1 MICFRK
7 IVIKKAM
14 WNWVHCI
21 TLNKSSII
29 TVIIL
34 WCIQRFIHI
43 FTMYSEIYTYIYL
56 LKFCIT
62 HFLMML
68 CIVKYHIF
76 LFFSDS
82 KLTHLLK
89 EELGGNCKTKALVC
103 LTPQAD
109 PNIVSSI
116 LTFSTRVGQ
125 VKNFPIVNDTFAQVI
140 SFIQMLLNILYFYTI
155 ANLQI
160 YSVWIFF
167 TGYLFS

>member
-1 MICFRK
+1 
-7 IVIKKAM
+7 
-14 WNWVHCI
+14 
-21 TLNKSSII
+21 
-29 TVIIL
+29 
-34 WCIQRFIHI
+34 
-43 FTMYSEIYTYIYL
+43 
-56 LKFCIT
+56 
-62 HFLMML
+62 
-68 CIVKYHIF
+68 
-76 LFFSDS
+76 
-82 KLTHLLK
+82 
-89 EELGGNCKTKALVC
+89 VC